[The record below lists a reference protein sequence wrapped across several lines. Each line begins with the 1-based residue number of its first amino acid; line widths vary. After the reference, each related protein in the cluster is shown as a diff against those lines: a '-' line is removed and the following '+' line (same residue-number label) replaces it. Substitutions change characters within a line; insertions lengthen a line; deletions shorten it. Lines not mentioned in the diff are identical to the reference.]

1 MVLREECVLIEANLR
16 RYDYASGN
24 ATTKRILSSGICD
37 MNHYIAT
44 KGRFLIDDNN
54 NFYCSSMQ
62 ANQQQQLDAVD
73 KRLLNEIQ
81 WVFPLADRPYLEI
94 AERYDISEEDVMR
107 RIAFMKNM
115 GIIRQINAIFDTRR
129 LGYKSA
135 LVAFAVRPDKLDEVA
150 EKVNEHPG
158 VSHNYER
165 NHEYNMWFTL
175 AVPPG
180 SDMKQ
185 ELDRM
190 ASFEGVVK
198 HRVLPTLKLYKIGVR
213 LDMVNKDPD
222 KLEPTEKVKHLNP
235 EKVQLTERDI
245 QFIRELQ
252 KDLSV
257 APEPFKELA
266 NNLGITTAEL
276 FAKAAEYENTGIMR
290 RFAAILRH
298 REAGFLANGMV
309 VWHVPDNKVDE
320 VGFRLAAFPQVSHCY
335 RRPVYPDWRFNLFS
349 MVHARTLQAAEKIAA
364 EMSETVGMKD
374 YQILFSSR
382 EFKKERVKYFV

>member
-1 MVLREECVLIEANLR
+1 
-16 RYDYASGN
+16 
-24 ATTKRILSSGICD
+24 
-37 MNHYIAT
+37 
-44 KGRFLIDDNN
+44 
-54 NFYCSSMQ
+54 MQ
-62 ANQQQQLDAVD
+62 AKHQQQLDAID
-73 KRLLNEIQ
+73 KKLLNEIQ
-81 WVFPLADRPYLEI
+81 WVFPLVDRPYLEI
-94 AERYDISEEDVMR
+94 AKRHDISEEEVMR
-107 RIAFMKNM
+107 RIALMKEI
-115 GIIRQINAIFDTRR
+115 GVIRQINAIFDTRR

-135 LVAFAVRPDKLDEVA
+135 LIAFAVKPDKLDYVA
-150 EKVNEHPG
+150 ERVNEHPG

-180 SDMKQ
+180 SDMKRD
-185 ELDRM
+185 LDRM
-190 ASFEGVVK
+190 ASFEGVIK

-222 KLEPTEKVKHLNP
+222 KPKPMDKVKQLNP
-235 EKVQLTERDI
+235 EKVQLTERDRK
-245 QFIRELQ
+245 FIRELQ
-252 KDLSV
+252 KDLAV
-257 APEPFKELA
+257 VPEPFKELT
-266 NNLGITTAEL
+266 NNLEITTAQL
-276 FAKAAEYENTGIMR
+276 FAKATEYENTGIMR

-298 REAGFLANGMV
+298 REAGFVANGMV
-309 VWHVPDNKVDE
+309 VWHVPDDKIDE

-364 EMSETVGMKD
+364 EMSETVGIRD